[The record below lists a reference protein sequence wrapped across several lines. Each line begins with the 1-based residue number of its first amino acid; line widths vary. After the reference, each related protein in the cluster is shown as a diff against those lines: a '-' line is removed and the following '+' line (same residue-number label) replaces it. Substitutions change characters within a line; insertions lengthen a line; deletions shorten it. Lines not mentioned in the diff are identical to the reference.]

1 MTRWARFSIGGI
13 GGLLP
18 VLASFLA
25 VDLTAFAAIVD
36 RPNSV
41 SLGLCV
47 GYALR
52 ILVLFTLGGAMA
64 VLNTEIQSPLALV
77 QIGIAAPALLTSFV
91 SGAAINQNQRP
102 TRQALSLIISSASAE
117 EPKPYPSLQHVQF
130 LPDVLRGLTPG
141 LGVQQPRKLS
151 GPETVSVLVG
161 NTAHV
166 LGRFGPNTTTIHYN
180 RDGTIDWTS
189 PDGRDSGTWRVTD
202 DGLFCTKYRNLRN
215 GAETC
220 QNLWQT
226 GPDAFEFRL
235 PNGTVMGKGSIT
247 PGVQ

>member
-1 MTRWARFSIGGI
+1 MTRWAGFGIGGL

-18 VLASFLA
+18 VLASLLA
-25 VDLTAFAAIVD
+25 VDLTAVAAI
-36 RPNSV
+36 
-41 SLGLCV
+41 
-47 GYALR
+47 
-52 ILVLFTLGGAMA
+52 
-64 VLNTEIQSPLALV
+64 E
-77 QIGIAAPALLTSFV
+77 
-91 SGAAINQNQRP
+91 
-102 TRQALSLIISSASAE
+102 
-117 EPKPYPSLQHVQF
+117 
-130 LPDVLRGLTPG
+130 
-141 LGVQQPRKLS
+141 PRKLS

-189 PDGRDSGTWRVTD
+189 PDGRDSGTWRVSD
-202 DGLFCTKYRNLRN
+202 DGLFCTKYKYLRN
-215 GAETC
+215 GVETC

-235 PNGTVMGKGSIT
+235 PNGTVLGKGSIT

>member
-1 MTRWARFSIGGI
+1 MTRWARFGIGGL

-18 VLASFLA
+18 VLASLLA
-25 VDLTAFAAIVD
+25 VDLTAIAAIVD
-36 RPNSV
+36 HQVTV

-47 GYALR
+47 GYTLR
-52 ILVLFTLGGAMA
+52 VLVLFTLGGVMA
-64 VLNTEIQSPLALV
+64 VLNSEIQNPLALV

-91 SGAAINQNQRP
+91 SGTAINQTQRP
-102 TRQALSLIISSASAE
+102 VRQALSFISTAMAD
-117 EPKPYPSLQHVQF
+117 EPRPNSSIQTAQF
-130 LPDVLRGLTPG
+130 FNDVLKGLTPG
-141 LGVQQPRKLS
+141 LGQQPPRKLS
-151 GPETVSVLVG
+151 GPETVSVLAG

-166 LGRFGPNTTTIHYN
+166 LGRFGPNTTTIHYK

-202 DGLFCTKYRNLRN
+202 DGLFCTRYRNLRN
-215 GAETC
+215 GVETC